1 MSLETKK
8 TGSVVHSLEFWY
20 SLFSVVFLHPAE
32 GLVLWEESWHRMA
45 ALFSTRHDKMKAL
58 RRTKSCLSGQKQN
71 ECHVTRSDTYPL
83 RFEGRY
89 QIHLTSLINI
99 ISLKNNKKK
108 HDTALAVQY
117 SSTANRDRNKQNISN
132 SISWVV
138 SLFFGRGK
146 K

>member
-45 ALFSTRHDKMKAL
+45 ALFSTRHDKMKAP

-99 ISLKNNKKK
+99 KSHKNNKKNTW
-108 HDTALAVQY
+108 HSVSGPVQLH
-117 SSTANRDRNKQNISN
+117 SKPWQKQTKYKQFNFLSCQP
-132 SISWVV
+132 
-138 SLFFGRGK
+138 FFWSG
-146 K
+146 